1 MQWAETCCQT
11 IASIIAWTWR
21 ILFQSFPR
29 STSSTTTNDASKTHI
44 QTKQFQNVFVVYM
57 HFQNIKQI
65 TLEIHLSWQ
74 SWRLQKSEKIKI
86 KKLQQQ
92 QPQTYKKYFVDEL
105 KCVHVDLHHCN
116 PFKGVCVYGAR
127 GNSFLPH
134 KISSSSIFFSSKP
147 YSLLFFYLVLTNVRW
162 TTTGMLTIYFHMV
175 WHEFLKFKV

>member
-116 PFKGVCVYGAR
+116 PFKGVCVCMGQGATPF
-127 GNSFLPH
+127 SLTKSPPLQ
-134 KISSSSIFFSSKP
+134 FFFP
-147 YSLLFFYLVLTNVRW
+147 QNPILCYFFTLF
-162 TTTGMLTIYFHMV
+162 
-175 WHEFLKFKV
+175 